1 MKKLFL
7 IISIVIIGASC
18 QEIPEVQKPES
29 FIEQPVMEEIL
40 YESILINAAQGYNI
54 AKLKLIGLKPDTYVY
69 DKFNIDSATYAQNI
83 AYYTTDIDAYKAMNT
98 KVLNRIKAQL
108 AVDDSIENLK
118 RHIKD
123 SIRKSIT
130 AKARKNHK
138 ERQKGVLQNSVGLPT
153 RTVTDSFARKYR
165 KDN

>member
-69 DKFNIDSATYAQNI
+69 DKFNIDSATYAQNV
-83 AYYTTDIDAYKAMNT
+83 AYYTTDIDAYREMNA
-98 KVLNRIKAQL
+98 KVLDRIKAQL
-108 AVDDSIENLK
+108 AVDDSIETAERKL
-118 RHIKD
+118 KD
-123 SIRKSIT
+123 SLRT
-130 AKARKNHK
+130 ARAK
-138 ERQKGVLQNSVGLPT
+138 ELQKEKQSERTIEGNSGLPT
-153 RTVTDSFARKYR
+153 RTVTDSFARRYR
-165 KDN
+165 KQN

>member
-69 DKFNIDSATYAQNI
+69 DKFDIDSATYAQNV
-83 AYYTTDIDAYKAMNT
+83 AYYTTDIDAYREMNA
-98 KVLNRIKAQL
+98 KVLDRIKAQL
-108 AVDDSIENLK
+108 AVDDSIETAERKL
-118 RHIKD
+118 KD
-123 SIRKSIT
+123 SLRT
-130 AKARKNHK
+130 ARAK
-138 ERQKGVLQNSVGLPT
+138 ELQKEKQSERTIEGNSGLPT
-153 RTVTDSFARKYR
+153 RTVTDSFARRYR
-165 KDN
+165 KQN

>member
-1 MKKLFL
+1 MRKLYI
-7 IISIVIIGASC
+7 IISIILVVTSC

-108 AVDDSIENLK
+108 AVDDSIETTERKL
-118 RHIKD
+118 KD
-123 SIRKSIT
+123 SLRT
-130 AKARKNHK
+130 ARAK
-138 ERQKGVLQNSVGLPT
+138 EIQKEKQEKGTIGNNPNIPT

>member
-1 MKKLFL
+1 MRKFYI
-7 IISIVIIGASC
+7 IISIILVVTSC

-108 AVDDSIENLK
+108 AVDDSIETTERKL
-118 RHIKD
+118 KD
-123 SIRKSIT
+123 SLRTARAKEIQKEKQEKGTIRNNPNI
-130 AKARKNHK
+130 
-138 ERQKGVLQNSVGLPT
+138 PT

-165 KDN
+165 RDN

>member
-54 AKLKLIGLKPDTYVY
+54 AKLKLIGLQPDTYVY
-69 DKFNIDSATYAQNI
+69 DKFNIDSATYAQNV
-83 AYYTTDIDAYKAMNT
+83 AYYTTDIDAYREMNA
-98 KVLNRIKAQL
+98 KVLDRIKAQL
-108 AVDDSIENLK
+108 AVDDSIETAERKL
-118 RHIKD
+118 KD
-123 SIRKSIT
+123 SLRT
-130 AKARKNHK
+130 ARAK
-138 ERQKGVLQNSVGLPT
+138 ELQKEKQSERTIEANSGLPT
-153 RTVTDSFARKYR
+153 RTVTDSFARRYR
-165 KDN
+165 KQN

>member
-18 QEIPEVQKPES
+18 QEIPEVQRPES

-69 DKFNIDSATYAQNI
+69 DKFDIDSATYAQNV
-83 AYYTTDIDAYKAMNT
+83 AYYTTDIDAYREMNA
-98 KVLNRIKAQL
+98 KVLDRIKAQL
-108 AVDDSIENLK
+108 AVDDSIETAERKL
-118 RHIKD
+118 KD
-123 SIRKSIT
+123 SLRT
-130 AKARKNHK
+130 ARAK
-138 ERQKGVLQNSVGLPT
+138 ELQKEKQSERTIEGNSGLPT
-153 RTVTDSFARKYR
+153 RTVTDSFARRYR
-165 KDN
+165 KQN

>member
-1 MKKLFL
+1 MRKFYI
-7 IISIVIIGASC
+7 IISIILVVTSC

-108 AVDDSIENLK
+108 AVDDSIETTERKL
-118 RHIKD
+118 KD
-123 SIRKSIT
+123 SLRT
-130 AKARKNHK
+130 ARAK
-138 ERQKGVLQNSVGLPT
+138 EIQKEKQEKGTIGNNPNIPT

-165 KDN
+165 RDN

>member
-1 MKKLFL
+1 MRKLYI
-7 IISIVIIGASC
+7 IISIILVVTSC

-108 AVDDSIENLK
+108 AVDDSIETTERKL
-118 RHIKD
+118 KD
-123 SIRKSIT
+123 SLRT
-130 AKARKNHK
+130 VRAKEIQK
-138 ERQKGVLQNSVGLPT
+138 EKQEKGTIGNNPNIPT

>member
-54 AKLKLIGLKPDTYVY
+54 AKLKLIGLQPDTYVY
-69 DKFNIDSATYAQNI
+69 DKFNIDSATYAQNV
-83 AYYTTDIDAYKAMNT
+83 AYYTTDIDAYREMNA
-98 KVLNRIKAQL
+98 KVLDRIKAQL
-108 AVDDSIENLK
+108 AVDDSIETAERKL
-118 RHIKD
+118 KD
-123 SIRKSIT
+123 SLRT
-130 AKARKNHK
+130 ARAK
-138 ERQKGVLQNSVGLPT
+138 ELQKEKQSERTIEGNSGLPT
-153 RTVTDSFARKYR
+153 RTVTDSFARRYR
-165 KDN
+165 KQN

>member
-1 MKKLFL
+1 MRKFYI
-7 IISIVIIGASC
+7 IISIILVVTSC

-108 AVDDSIENLK
+108 AVDDSIETTERKL
-118 RHIKD
+118 KD
-123 SIRKSIT
+123 SLRT
-130 AKARKNHK
+130 ARAK
-138 ERQKGVLQNSVGLPT
+138 EIQKEKQEKGTIGNNPNIPT

>member
-1 MKKLFL
+1 MRKFYI
-7 IISIVIIGASC
+7 IISIILVVTSC

-108 AVDDSIENLK
+108 TVDDSIETAERKL
-118 RHIKD
+118 KD
-123 SIRKSIT
+123 SLRT
-130 AKARKNHK
+130 ARAK
-138 ERQKGVLQNSVGLPT
+138 EIQKEKQEKGTIGNNPNIPT
-153 RTVTDSFARKYR
+153 HTVTDSFARKYR

>member
-1 MKKLFL
+1 MRKLYI
-7 IISIVIIGASC
+7 IISIILVVTSC

-69 DKFNIDSATYAQNI
+69 DKFNIDSAIYAQNI

-108 AVDDSIENLK
+108 AVDDSIETTERKL
-118 RHIKD
+118 KD
-123 SIRKSIT
+123 SLRT
-130 AKARKNHK
+130 ARAK
-138 ERQKGVLQNSVGLPT
+138 EIQKEKQEKGTIGNNPNIPT

>member
-1 MKKLFL
+1 MKKLY
-7 IISIVIIGASC
+7 IIRSIILVVTSC

-108 AVDDSIENLK
+108 AVDDSIETTERKL
-118 RHIKD
+118 KD
-123 SIRKSIT
+123 SLRT
-130 AKARKNHK
+130 ARAK
-138 ERQKGVLQNSVGLPT
+138 EIQKEKQEKGTIGNNPNIPT

>member
-1 MKKLFL
+1 MRKLYI
-7 IISIVIIGASC
+7 IISIISVVTSC

-69 DKFNIDSATYAQNI
+69 DKFNIDSATYAQNV
-83 AYYTTDIDAYKAMNT
+83 AYYTTDIDAYREMNA
-98 KVLNRIKAQL
+98 KVLDRIKAQL
-108 AVDDSIENLK
+108 AVDDSIETAERKL
-118 RHIKD
+118 KD
-123 SIRKSIT
+123 SLRT
-130 AKARKNHK
+130 ARAK
-138 ERQKGVLQNSVGLPT
+138 EIQKEKQEKGKIGNNPNIPT
-153 RTVTDSFARKYR
+153 RTVTDTFARKYR

>member
-69 DKFNIDSATYAQNI
+69 DKFDLDSATYAQNV
-83 AYYTTDIDAYKAMNT
+83 AYYTTDIDAYREMNA
-98 KVLNRIKAQL
+98 KVLDRIKAQL
-108 AVDDSIENLK
+108 AVDDSIETAERKL
-118 RHIKD
+118 KD
-123 SIRKSIT
+123 SLRT
-130 AKARKNHK
+130 ARAK
-138 ERQKGVLQNSVGLPT
+138 ELQKEKQSERTIEGNSGLPT
-153 RTVTDSFARKYR
+153 RTVTDSFARRYR
-165 KDN
+165 KQN

>member
-69 DKFNIDSATYAQNI
+69 DKFDIDSATYAQNV
-83 AYYTTDIDAYKAMNT
+83 AYYTTDIDAYREMNA
-98 KVLNRIKAQL
+98 KVLDRIKAQL
-108 AVDDSIENLK
+108 AVDDSIETAERKL
-118 RHIKD
+118 KD
-123 SIRKSIT
+123 SLRT
-130 AKARKNHK
+130 ARAK
-138 ERQKGVLQNSVGLPT
+138 EIQKEKQSKRTIEGNSGLPT
-153 RTVTDSFARKYR
+153 RTVTDSFARRYR
-165 KDN
+165 KQN

>member
-1 MKKLFL
+1 MRKLYI
-7 IISIVIIGASC
+7 IISIILIVTSC

-108 AVDDSIENLK
+108 AVDDSIETTERKL
-118 RHIKD
+118 KD
-123 SIRKSIT
+123 SLRT
-130 AKARKNHK
+130 ARAK
-138 ERQKGVLQNSVGLPT
+138 EIQKEKQEKGTIGNNPNIPT

-165 KDN
+165 RDN

>member
-1 MKKLFL
+1 MRKLYI
-7 IISIVIIGASC
+7 IISIILVVTSC

-108 AVDDSIENLK
+108 AVDDSIETTERKL
-118 RHIKD
+118 KD
-123 SIRKSIT
+123 SLRT
-130 AKARKNHK
+130 ARAK
-138 ERQKGVLQNSVGLPT
+138 EIQKEKQEKGTIGNNPNIPT

-165 KDN
+165 RDN